1 MNWYIVD
8 KEYVNYLHSIDNRVQ
23 NIEYSERLKPY
34 IGIILEIYDYKYYV
48 PISSTKKKYYNVKSN
63 IDLYKIKNN
72 DKILGVLNL
81 NNMIPIKEKY
91 IKKLKYSEIEQYRR
105 FKNKVDKEK
114 YINLLNRELQ
124 IINKEQEEIKKNAEK
139 LYNYIIKRPKSN
151 IAKRCCNFK
160 LLEEKILNYRKDN
173 KC

>member
-1 MNWYIVD
+1 M
-8 KEYVNYLHSIDNRVQ
+8 
-23 NIEYSERLKPY
+23 
-34 IGIILEIYDYKYYV
+34 EIYDYKYYV

>member
-23 NIEYSERLKPY
+23 NLEYSERLKPY